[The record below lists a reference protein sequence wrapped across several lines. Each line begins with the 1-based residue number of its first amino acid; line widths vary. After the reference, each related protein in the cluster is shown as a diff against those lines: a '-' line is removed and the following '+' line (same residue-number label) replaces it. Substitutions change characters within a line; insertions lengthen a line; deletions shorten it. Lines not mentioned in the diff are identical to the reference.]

1 MARNLRNLVPGSV
14 VLLVGAAIGF
24 LIGIAIETLIVFL
37 LTAPP
42 FVAFLG
48 QHGLGSVANALQ
60 FLLHPF
66 GYDIWGIL
74 ASAIGGSWGI
84 SKAFHLWDRWQRS
97 RSL

>member
-42 FVAFLG
+42 FVAFLERVRDLRRTG
-48 QHGLGSVANALQ
+48 TTDAA
-60 FLLHPF
+60 
-66 GYDIWGIL
+66 
-74 ASAIGGSWGI
+74 
-84 SKAFHLWDRWQRS
+84 
-97 RSL
+97 